1 MSSTDARRYKR
12 KRERDIRKGKIE
24 EYLTVPTEKDV
35 EDYVLNKSKELRM
48 VETINPLNINLYEEV
63 K

>member
-24 EYLTVPTEKDV
+24 EYLKIPTEKDV